1 MNNLNQGRMYTNHFS
16 LQSLPFENVPDP
28 AYFFDQGDYSRVL
41 SRMIDSLWAGRGLM
55 VLAGPI
61 GTGKTTLSQKL
72 MVSVSEKTRVIWLGE
87 PPDTS
92 DELLLFLTQELQIK
106 PESPGRVFVL
116 RDIKNYLLKLHDE
129 DNRCL
134 LIIDEVHKIS
144 DEVLECVRILNNL
157 EQGSF
162 KLLQML
168 LIGQEELL
176 AKLNR
181 PELEPFKQRIAWLEA
196 IGKMT
201 PKQTREY
208 ILHRL
213 KVAGSQSGIFTIDA
227 IEAVVVAA
235 RGTPRLVNTL
245 CDRALRVS
253 YESAK
258 TIVDLGSVRRAADD
272 MGLGS
277 EVFLWLTHRDRN
289 LLHQADRETSSLD
302 RKPGPPWPVPK
313 RTAEPAPADQNR
325 PVATGAD
332 MPQWSVSSIMNKL
345 FDNTI
350 GRLSDF
356 PIVQLIA
363 SILLFAASFYFFM
376 ANSIFLLR

>member
-1 MNNLNQGRMYTNHFS
+1 MNNLKQVSMYTNHFS
-16 LQSLPFENVPDP
+16 LKSLPFENVPDP

-129 DNRCL
+129 GNRCL

-289 LLHQADRETSSLD
+289 LPHQVEREASPFE
-302 RKPGPPWPVPK
+302 RKPSPPWPVTK
-313 RTAEPAPADQNR
+313 RTAEPAPVDKNSPLATR
-325 PVATGAD
+325 PD
-332 MPQWSVSSIMNKL
+332 MPQSGLSTIMNKL

-363 SILLFAASFYFFM
+363 SVLLFAASFYFFM